1 MRLLDR
7 YKKTPAGEAML
18 TIFQGLQPSF
28 EALRTKPD
36 NQTTQTLTDQ
46 LEQARGKLIAQS

>member
-1 MRLLDR
+1 
-7 YKKTPAGEAML
+7 ML
-18 TIFQGLQPSF
+18 TIFQDLQPSF

-36 NQTTQTLTDQ
+36 TQTTQTLTDQ